1 MPMIQKILIYSGIVV
16 LVLFIIVLFARVF
29 KKKVYFLWSSLLGL
43 VALIGINVSSVFTG
57 VTLGYSVLSVGT
69 SVVLGLPGVALALLV
84 RLL

>member
-43 VALIGINVSSVFTG
+43 VALVGINVSSVFTG